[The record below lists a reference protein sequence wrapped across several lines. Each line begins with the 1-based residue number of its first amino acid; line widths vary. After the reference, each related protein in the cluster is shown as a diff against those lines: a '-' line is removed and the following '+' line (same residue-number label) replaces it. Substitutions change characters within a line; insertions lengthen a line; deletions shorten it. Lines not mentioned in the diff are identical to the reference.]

1 MDRRNFLKQATGYAL
16 AVAGTMTGIGQVFA
30 STMPAKENKSNE
42 PSGHL
47 KKDKDMEHRNLGGM
61 EVSAIG
67 LGCLPMVGYYGGK
80 YEKKDMI
87 ALIRRAYDQGVTL
100 FDTAEVYGDVVFFPG
115 HNELLVGKAVAPFR
129 KDIVLAT
136 KMFLDESEIADGT
149 SIYDATRK
157 HLEQSM
163 KNLQTDYVD
172 LYYLH
177 RVNEHVSF
185 EKIAAAMGRL
195 IEEGVIRAWGM
206 SQVDVDTL
214 AKAHAVTPVA
224 AVQNLY
230 SMLERDCE
238 KEIFPYCLE
247 HNIGVVPFSP
257 IASGF
262 LSGKIKADTQFEAV
276 DDVRKFVPQLSKEN
290 IIANQPVLDIL
301 AEFSAKKH
309 ATNAQIS
316 LAWMLHK
323 YPNVVPIPGSKNQE
337 RILENLGAAN
347 VELTD
352 DEFRK
357 LETALNACTV
367 YGHRGHVETEQVDFG
382 KNWEDEKKG
391 QNKENKQ

>member
-1 MDRRNFLKQATGYAL
+1 MKKRMIGNLEVSEIGMGCMGFSHGY
-16 AVAGTMTGIGQVFA
+16 GQVPEEA
-30 STMPAKENKSNE
+30 YSI
-42 PSGHL
+42 
-47 KKDKDMEHRNLGGM
+47 
-61 EVSAIG
+61 EVIRKAYEA
-67 LGCLPMVGYYGGK
+67 GC
-80 YEKKDMI
+80 
-87 ALIRRAYDQGVTL
+87 TF

-301 AEFSAKKH
+301 AEYSAKKH

-337 RILENLGAAN
+337 RILENLGAAD

-352 DEFRK
+352 EEFRA
-357 LETALNACTV
+357 LEAALDACTIH
-367 YGHRGHVETEQVDFG
+367 GHRGIMETEQSAFG
-382 KNWEDEKKG
+382 
-391 QNKENKQ
+391 NKWKRTDK

>member
-1 MDRRNFLKQATGYAL
+1 MIGNLEVSEIGMGCMGFSHGY
-16 AVAGTMTGIGQVFA
+16 GQVPEEA
-30 STMPAKENKSNE
+30 YSIE
-42 PSGHL
+42 
-47 KKDKDMEHRNLGGM
+47 
-61 EVSAIG
+61 AIRKAYEA
-67 LGCLPMVGYYGGK
+67 GC
-80 YEKKDMI
+80 
-87 ALIRRAYDQGVTL
+87 TF

-337 RILENLGAAN
+337 RILENLGAAD

-352 DEFRK
+352 EEFRA
-357 LETALNACTV
+357 LEAALDACTIH
-367 YGHRGHVETEQVDFG
+367 GHRGIMETEQSAFG
-382 KNWEDEKKG
+382 
-391 QNKENKQ
+391 NKWKRTDK